1 MRTMDQ
7 VINDIISVTKKD
19 GFIYALLMIIR
30 RDNFS
35 AIEECHLINH
45 RDVLISEELKLL
57 IGFWM
62 QNEDCLKNY
71 PSDLQQL
78 SNLKR
83 EVLLL
88 MDELHKSFVKMQ
100 GDGLITTKEQ
110 FDQALPLNFRI
121 REAIFYGGDNLYD
134 YEYINFLF
142 RKYKYDVAWLKDNK
156 GFVCEEV
163 VAIVE
168 SIKKIIIEKNAKI
181 PHLHVEM
188 KQVLKEKGEAEKDWV
203 LDFIEYID
211 ILAGYFSSDD
221 ESVHKAGVAA
231 FCDSLLDMF
240 CIRKSDLDSLEGIN
254 QFLINFSYDLYSEN
268 NDQYKGPG
276 YINKF
281 EASPIVK
288 IGNDK
293 YFIPL
298 IYTVFNAI
306 YDVPFYWMNSDKMYH
321 KKAGT
326 NRGNAG
332 EDIAYEILSPIFGHN
347 NTYKNIVIKNRQHKD
362 VTDIDILCV
371 FGSKALCVQIKS
383 KRLTLL
389 SKMGDWTAQQNDFK
403 LAVQN
408 AYNQSLIC
416 RDALLN
422 NDDKIFVNKETNEVL
437 EDFKCVNE
445 VFLLCLTTENY
456 PALTPQV
463 DYLLSKKDDD
473 SSAIVFSVFDLALIS
488 HYLFTPYDFLYYIR
502 QRLATYNVFF
512 ATNEIV
518 YLGYHLLHKLWNDGA
533 KKMVFLDEEYAQY
546 IDRNYYPQ
554 LIGEKA
560 TEEGDRIAKRWVNE
574 DFKRLCDEIS
584 KSTSPEKID
593 VLFALYDLS
602 SGSID
607 KLFQMIRQA
616 RARSMNNHTVVTLTM
631 ILDDNAPIRGISYTS
646 NPIEPLGLLKEMEC
660 VCAIKKYQARADK
673 WLSLGANVWST
684 SIVDALLYLD
694 SPWKYDSDLEWACM
708 EYDSLDKT
716 TTVLCDK
723 KLGRNDLC
731 YCGSGLKYKKCHGAK

>member
-1 MRTMDQ
+1 
-7 VINDIISVTKKD
+7 
-19 GFIYALLMIIR
+19 
-30 RDNFS
+30 
-35 AIEECHLINH
+35 
-45 RDVLISEELKLL
+45 
-57 IGFWM
+57 
-62 QNEDCLKNY
+62 
-71 PSDLQQL
+71 
-78 SNLKR
+78 
-83 EVLLL
+83 
-88 MDELHKSFVKMQ
+88 
-100 GDGLITTKEQ
+100 
-110 FDQALPLNFRI
+110 
-121 REAIFYGGDNLYD
+121 
-134 YEYINFLF
+134 
-142 RKYKYDVAWLKDNK
+142 
-156 GFVCEEV
+156 
-163 VAIVE
+163 
-168 SIKKIIIEKNAKI
+168 
-181 PHLHVEM
+181 
-188 KQVLKEKGEAEKDWV
+188 
-203 LDFIEYID
+203 
-211 ILAGYFSSDD
+211 
-221 ESVHKAGVAA
+221 
-231 FCDSLLDMF
+231 
-240 CIRKSDLDSLEGIN
+240 
-254 QFLINFSYDLYSEN
+254 
-268 NDQYKGPG
+268 
-276 YINKF
+276 
-281 EASPIVK
+281 
-288 IGNDK
+288 
-293 YFIPL
+293 
-298 IYTVFNAI
+298 
-306 YDVPFYWMNSDKMYH
+306 
-321 KKAGT
+321 
-326 NRGNAG
+326 
-332 EDIAYEILSPIFGHN
+332 
-347 NTYKNIVIKNRQHKD
+347 
-362 VTDIDILCV
+362 
-371 FGSKALCVQIKS
+371 
-383 KRLTLL
+383 
-389 SKMGDWTAQQNDFK
+389 MGDWTAQQNDFK

-546 IDRNYYPQ
+546 IDRNYYPK

-631 ILDDNAPIRGISYTS
+631 ILDDNAPIRGISYTA
-646 NPIEPLGLLKEMEC
+646 NPMEPLGLLKEMEC
-660 VCAIKKYQARADK
+660 VCATKKYQARADK
-673 WLSLGANVWST
+673 WLSLGSNVWSN

-694 SPWKYDSDLEWACM
+694 SPWKYDSALEWACK

-716 TTVLCDK
+716 TTVLCGK

>member
-1 MRTMDQ
+1 MDQ

>member
-1 MRTMDQ
+1 MMTMDQ

-35 AIEECHLINH
+35 ALEEYHLVNH
-45 RDVLISEELKLL
+45 RDVLISEEIKLL

-62 QNEDCLKNY
+62 QNDDCLKNY

-83 EVLLL
+83 EILLL
-88 MDELHKSFVKMQ
+88 MDELHKSFIQIQ
-100 GDGLITTKEQ
+100 GDGLITSKEQ

-134 YEYINFLF
+134 YEYINFLYK
-142 RKYKYDVAWLKDNK
+142 KYKYDIAWLKDNK

-168 SIKKIIIEKNAKI
+168 SIKKIIYDKNAKM
-181 PHLHVEM
+181 PHLPAEM
-188 KQVLKEKGEAEKDWV
+188 KRMIKEKGGEDKDWI

-211 ILAGYFSSDD
+211 VLEEYFSPEDKA
-221 ESVHKAGVAA
+221 VHKAGVEA

-240 CIRKSDLDSLEGIN
+240 CVSKSDLKTLKGVD
-254 QFLINFSYDLYSEN
+254 QFMINFSYDLYSGN
-268 NDQYKGPG
+268 NEQYKGPG

-281 EASPIVK
+281 EESPIVK

-298 IYTVFNAI
+298 VYTVYNAI
-306 YDVPFYWMNSDKMYH
+306 YDAPFYWMNSDEKYR

-332 EDIAYEILSPIFGHN
+332 EDIAYEILSPIFGPK

-362 VTDIDILCV
+362 ITDIDILCV
-371 FGSKALCVQIKS
+371 YGGKALCVQIKS
-383 KRLTLL
+383 KRLTLS
-389 SKMGDWTAQQNDFK
+389 SKKGDWATQQNDFR
-403 LAVQN
+403 LAVQS
-408 AYNQSLIC
+408 AYNQGLAC
-416 RDALLN
+416 KEALMN
-422 NDDKIFVNKETNEVL
+422 NEDKIFVNKETNEVL
-437 EDFKCVNE
+437 EEFKYVNE

-473 SSAIVFSVFDLALIS
+473 SLPIVFSVFDLALIS
-488 HYLFTPYDFLYYIR
+488 HYLYTPYDFLYYIR
-502 QRLATYNVFF
+502 QRLATYNIFF

-518 YLGYHLLHKLWNDGA
+518 YLGYHLLHKLWDDGT
-533 KKMVFLDEEYAQY
+533 KKNVFLGEKYAQY

-554 LIGEKA
+554 LLGEKV

-574 DFKRLCDEIS
+574 DFKRLCEDVS
-584 KSTSPEKID
+584 KSTSSEKID

-616 RARSMNNHTVVTLTM
+616 RARSRNNQTVVTLTM
-631 ILDDNAPIRGISYTS
+631 ILDGNAPIRGISYTS
-646 NPIEPLGLLKEMEC
+646 NPIEPLCLLKEMEC